1 MHITRQT
8 TKYVFLVRPR
18 HFGVNPETA
27 GSNAFQKSV
36 TLAPAELQ
44 SRASHEFDA
53 LVQALESAGVVPI
66 VFADTDLPAKPDAL
80 FPNNWVSF
88 HSDGTVFL
96 YPMEAPS
103 RRAERRLDLV
113 EALTEKY
120 GFHVSQVIDLS
131 ASEDEGRFLEG
142 TGSMVLDRVN
152 RIAYAAMSS
161 RTHMAV
167 LADFAQR
174 AGFEIAAFDAA
185 GTDGRAIYHT
195 NVLMA
200 IGTEFVVICADAIM
214 DHEKRSSV
222 RARLAASGREIIE
235 ISISQMRSFAGNLI
249 ELASGSGEA
258 VIVLSRSAH
267 AVLTPEQRTALASF
281 GRLLSVP
288 IETIEDAGG
297 GSVRCML
304 AEIFLPRST
313 SIGNG
318 P

>member
-1 MHITRQT
+1 
-8 TKYVFLVRPR
+8 VFLVRPR
-18 HFGVNPETA
+18 HFGANPETA

-36 TLAPAELQ
+36 TLPAAELQ
-44 SRASHEFDA
+44 SCACREFDA
-53 LVQALESAGVVPI
+53 LAQALESAGVVPV
-66 VFADTDLPAKPDAL
+66 VFEDTDVPAKPDAV

-113 EALTEKY
+113 AALTEKY
-120 GFHVSQVIDLS
+120 GFHVSEVIDLS
-131 ASEDEGRFLEG
+131 AAEDEGRFLEG

-152 RIAYAAMSS
+152 RVAYAAMSS
-161 RTHMAV
+161 RTHMSV

-185 GTDGRAIYHT
+185 GADGRAIYHT
-195 NVLMA
+195 NVMMA
-200 IGTEFVVICADAIM
+200 IGTEFVVICADAIV
-214 DHEKRSSV
+214 DDDKRSSV
-222 RARLAASGREIIE
+222 LARLAASGRQIVE
-235 ISISQMRSFAGNLI
+235 ISIAQMQNFAGNLI
-249 ELASGSGEA
+249 ELASESGQA

-267 AVLTPEQRTALASF
+267 AVLTPEQRATLASF
-281 GRLLSVP
+281 GRVLSVP
-288 IETIEDAGG
+288 IDTIEDAGG

-313 SIGNG
+313 SAVNG
-318 P
+318 S